1 MSARAKSATRRAR
14 QQRAAVI
21 APPSVDVPSVGT
33 NGHGLGPLARARQ
46 RLTTE
51 EQLWGPLAVER
62 RRKAEAGLLSP
73 QLLEFKKVK
82 CHKAECDAIHKMLA
96 RRSHGKE
103 RDFRQAMALL
113 VEKLS
118 SCKAVVDLV
127 GAVRRR
133 DAELFVLR
141 DASSAIVAAAT
152 AQPMD
157 ARCLM
162 VSLSSTCTADQAG
175 SLLNKIRLRYAEDTT
190 AIDDFK
196 LGDETELHILHHAV
210 TGSETEAQPTWT
222 HPYTMRDVAQ
232 RVIDDC
238 AGAAARARATAPPLP
253 AGNEFWDVYDLPA
266 GTTPSWASKVD
277 WWRETRTAGVGMVS
291 VTDTVSVTR
300 LRYAASGAVDC
311 YNPSMG
317 WGRLATE
324 EDVSCDSDQLA
335 EA

>member
-1 MSARAKSATRRAR
+1 MRARLPHARMTLLEKGAIGMSAAGGAGARGRHARRPRGRRLLYRRCSHPHHNCCLLPAPTGAACCRMSARAKSATRRAR

-82 CHKAECDAIHKMLA
+82 CHKAECDAIHQMLA
-96 RRSHGKE
+96 QRSHGKE

-190 AIDDFK
+190 TIDDFK
-196 LGDETELHILHHAV
+196 LDH
-210 TGSETEAQPTWT
+210 
-222 HPYTMRDVAQ
+222 RRQ
-232 RVIDDC
+232 RSDTTNFRHQWLQLRHLRY
-238 AGAAARARATAPPLP
+238 ARARAVPY
-253 AGNEFWDVYDLPA
+253 AGCL
-266 GTTPSWASKVD
+266 
-277 WWRETRTAGVGMVS
+277 
-291 VTDTVSVTR
+291 
-300 LRYAASGAVDC
+300 
-311 YNPSMG
+311 
-317 WGRLATE
+317 
-324 EDVSCDSDQLA
+324 
-335 EA
+335 